1 METLKLEKSTALRI
15 FKKASDEVKEILKET
30 FGPKTFSENILDRIN
45 SFDDVLAEAS
55 KEDLDHYHRKINQD
69 DTTPDEL
76 AYQQLKLICKVAWEG
91 VNVDYTNMNQKK
103 WYPWFKKLSS
113 GLGFVDSAYV
123 YDSTHAGVGSR
134 LCFPSKESSD
144 KFSQL
149 FIDIYNKWLF

>member
-15 FKKASDEVKEILKET
+15 FKKASDEIKEILKET

-45 SFDDVLAEAS
+45 SFEDVLSEAS
-55 KEDLDHYHRKINQD
+55 KEDLAHYHRKINQN
-69 DTTPDEL
+69 DTTPDEI
-76 AYQQLKLICKVAWEG
+76 AYQQLKLICNVAWEG
-91 VNVDYTNMNQKK
+91 IKVDYTNTNQKK
-103 WYPWFKKLSS
+103 WYPWFRKLSS
-113 GLGFVDSAYV
+113 GLGFGVSFCV
-123 YDSTHAGVGSR
+123 YDYAGTAVGSR